1 MGYTNHIQD
10 ASRRADDL
18 ACRLQSITRGLGSVE
33 FAPANPVR
41 LELVQG
47 HIKSLIMVAS
57 SLLEDVE
64 SATKCAKAFAADRI
78 AEDVQAE
85 LDASVRGEVVRMPA
99 RVRSIPGGIDG
110 GAV

>member
-1 MGYTNHIQD
+1 MGYINHIQD
-10 ASRRADDL
+10 ANRRADDI
-18 ACRLQSITRGLGSVE
+18 ACRLQSITRGLGSAT
-33 FAPANPVR
+33 FAMASPVR
-41 LELVQG
+41 LELVHG
-47 HIKSLIMVAS
+47 HIRSLIMVAS

-85 LDASVRGEVVRMPA
+85 LDASVRGEVVRLPT
-99 RVRSIPGGIDG
+99 RVRSLPGGIDG